1 MGLFS
6 YFYHVHVTLYCLRRI
21 QKCHVCL
28 WSKHIIFLLL
38 FFWYSF
44 LRLCGVG
51 EGSDRCLWFGLCLF
65 HPRSWL
71 SFFKQLSAYFK
82 YVGSWFL
89 LLLFFTSVIFN
100 FYLRFCEFR
109 FSVAEVAE
117 EVPQEEVTPAKP
129 ALFGPEF
136 VLKIQAQEVQNWL
149 IINEM
154 EILYSIDCM
163 FMLIVKYCLNE
174 NGFEKPITG

>member
-1 MGLFS
+1 M
-6 YFYHVHVTLYCLRRI
+6 I
-21 QKCHVCL
+21 
-28 WSKHIIFLLL
+28 
-38 FFWYSF
+38 
-44 LRLCGVG
+44 
-51 EGSDRCLWFGLCLF
+51 
-65 HPRSWL
+65 
-71 SFFKQLSAYFK
+71 
-82 YVGSWFL
+82 
-89 LLLFFTSVIFN
+89 FTSVIFN